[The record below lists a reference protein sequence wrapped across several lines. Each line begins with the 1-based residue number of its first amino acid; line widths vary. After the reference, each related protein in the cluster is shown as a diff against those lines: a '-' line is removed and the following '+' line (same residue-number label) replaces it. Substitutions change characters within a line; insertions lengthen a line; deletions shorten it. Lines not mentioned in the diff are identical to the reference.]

1 MHLTIEGSSGVILEY
16 SDENQNVLVPLDK
29 NERAL
34 AFQMLMG
41 ALALL
46 TGVTQQLSSDAKA
59 AEMDQSNSQNPQSC
73 DDHAPCVVVPLKAR
87 RGGAIV
93 PSKSD
98 IDSRGGLDR

>member
-1 MHLTIEGSSGVILEY
+1 MHFIIEGSTGAILEC
-16 SDENQNVLVPLDK
+16 SDESQNVLMPLDK

-46 TGVTQQLSSDAKA
+46 TGVTQQWSSDAKA
-59 AEMDQSNSQNPQSC
+59 AETGQSNSQNPQSC
-73 DDHAPCVVVPLKAR
+73 DDHVPCVVVPLKAR
-87 RGGAIV
+87 PGGADV
-93 PSKSD
+93 LSKSD